1 MKLLL
6 LPLAIVALVIGLA
19 MAGPIRERWEDS
31 NSYRRQIEAIQAQD
45 YAQQTQA
52 TAASRAAASN
62 LGYLAAGA
70 TAVLL
75 LMFAVDFYRQRRAP
89 IVRASGI
96 PISRKA
102 IIDAD
107 QDLINLL
114 ADTLRAAGIAQ
125 IEAARRPQVPAS
137 LNYSP
142 RIETIDTTPEPAPA
156 LLATSPDV
164 RMPRD
169 RWMRWLDEQPH
180 ALLGGRTR
188 AGKTTTATAILAER
202 LRSRE
207 SVFVIDPHSSGWM
220 GLPTAG
226 SASNK
231 GELARALGAVLGEYL
246 QRMQARERHKQTT
259 GQELPHG
266 HFGRLTVV
274 IDEANAIAD
283 ELRVEWKTVLKQ
295 VASGS
300 RKVGISLLVLAQ
312 SPLVEDLGISGAMRE
327 NFARLALDDRSV
339 QLLIDSERD
348 KARKDALRAALIGV
362 ERPAAAQIG
371 SQVWLLDRGD
381 MTPGSAPE
389 GAQRQVWRG
398 WDFASG
404 RRSSNVSPKER
415 GNSALPDQPVS
426 GNERYH
432 SGNEDVTASESE
444 SDDSLPVTIS
454 PEEIAKIAALLVGNT
469 PSEATKKLDGYS
481 PRKYR
486 ELRRKVDYVAALGSM
501 PA

>member
-1 MKLLL
+1 MRILAI
-6 LPLAIVALVIGLA
+6 PLAVAGLVLA
-19 MAGPIRERWEDS
+19 LILAGPIRERWEDS
-31 NSYRRQIEAIQAQD
+31 NQYRRTIEAIQAQD
-45 YAQQTQA
+45 YAQQVEA

-70 TAVLL
+70 LAVIGVLG
-75 LMFAVDFYRQRRAP
+75 AVDYYRQRREP

-96 PISRKA
+96 PISRRA

-114 ADTLRAAGIAQ
+114 ADTLRASGIAA
-125 IEAARRPQVPAS
+125 IEAARRPAVPAS

-142 RIETIDTTPEPAPA
+142 RIETIDATPEPAPA
-156 LLATSPDV
+156 LLAVTPDV
-164 RMPRD
+164 QMPRD

-207 SVFVIDPHSSGWM
+207 TVFIIDPHSSGWM

-231 GELARALGAVLGEYL
+231 GELARALGAVLGEYIR
-246 QRMQARERHKQTT
+246 RMQARERHKQNT

-274 IDEANAIAD
+274 IDEANALAD
-283 ELRVEWKTVLKQ
+283 ELRVEWKTVIKQ
-295 VASGS
+295 LASGS

-312 SPLVEDLGISGAMRE
+312 SPLVEDLGISGGMRE

-339 QLLIDSERD
+339 QLLIDGERD
-348 KARKDALRAALIGV
+348 KARKDALRAALVGV

-371 SQVWLLDRGD
+371 NQVWLLERGD
-381 MTPGSAPE
+381 LTPGSAPE
-389 GAQRQVWRG
+389 GAHQQVWRG

-404 RRSSNVSPKER
+404 RRS
-415 GNSALPDQPVS
+415 PVS
-426 GNERYH
+426 DEVSVSVSETIPKLTRN
-432 SGNEDVTASESE
+432 ASETPETSFT
-444 SDDSLPVTIS
+444 VT
-454 PEEIAKIAALLVGNT
+454 PELAKTVLRMRNEGRSKKEIIFALWDAKPGG
-469 PSEATKKLDGYS
+469 SEAWKLASAAYDQIVGS
-481 PRKYR
+481 
-486 ELRRKVDYVAALGSM
+486 VAA
-501 PA
+501 